1 METVLIADD
10 EQNIREGLKY
20 ILDWKQIGFE
30 IIGETANGDDTLS
43 FILRQNPSLV
53 LLDIRMPKMY
63 GTEIIKIAREN
74 GFKGKFIILSGYSD
88 FTYAQAAIRYGASFY
103 LTKPIDEDELLASVS
118 KVKKELEAEHSK
130 LDNIQ
135 ILKSKAKNVILH
147 EIITG
152 AYDSSVSKSLT
163 ENELEEMNLVADIYQ
178 VVIYEKFS
186 KNPDDA
192 SYSFADLLKITNKG
206 NHTFE
211 HFKEDGN
218 EVILLKGSFA
228 LSKFQNFLSHYEQNP
243 PQPGSP
249 LDSLFLAY
257 GQPVNDLDKIYLS
270 YEEASTLLQRRFFC
284 IQGQHTLGFD
294 ELPEIQK
301 QNLEITNEKADEYYN
316 TLTEYLMAFNRKKVA
331 ETLFDLEEFVYNV
344 KNDIVS
350 VRLFLTDLYLRI
362 KEKINHTYG
371 SLEISFPT
379 NGEAIDHIENCHYLY
394 EIILFISEQTEK
406 VFNAS
411 GNSSKS
417 TNILDDIFYY
427 IDHNFQNNIKLENIA
442 PLFGYNSAYLGKIFT
457 KTAGES
463 FNSYIDHKRID
474 HSKELLK
481 ENRLKVYEISEKV
494 GYKNVDYFHKKFK
507 KYVGVSPA
515 EYRKNLLD
523 SILPPPNIIKYF
535 LIFIGCRTRFLF
547 NLLKDPFTKC
557 RNGKD
562 HKTRT

>member
-1 METVLIADD
+1 M
-10 EQNIREGLKY
+10 
-20 ILDWKQIGFE
+20 
-30 IIGETANGDDTLS
+30 
-43 FILRQNPSLV
+43 
-53 LLDIRMPKMY
+53 
-63 GTEIIKIAREN
+63 
-74 GFKGKFIILSGYSD
+74 
-88 FTYAQAAIRYGASFY
+88 
-103 LTKPIDEDELLASVS
+103 
-118 KVKKELEAEHSK
+118 
-130 LDNIQ
+130 
-135 ILKSKAKNVILH
+135 
-147 EIITG
+147 
-152 AYDSSVSKSLT
+152 
-163 ENELEEMNLVADIYQ
+163 
-178 VVIYEKFS
+178 
-186 KNPDDA
+186 
-192 SYSFADLLKITNKG
+192 
-206 NHTFE
+206 
-211 HFKEDGN
+211 
-218 EVILLKGSFA
+218 
-228 LSKFQNFLSHYEQNP
+228 
-243 PQPGSP
+243 
-249 LDSLFLAY
+249 
-257 GQPVNDLDKIYLS
+257 
-270 YEEASTLLQRRFFC
+270 
-284 IQGQHTLGFD
+284 
-294 ELPEIQK
+294 
-301 QNLEITNEKADEYYN
+301 EITNDKADEYYN

-411 GNSSKS
+411 GNSFKS

-515 EYRKNLLD
+515 EYRKNILD
-523 SILPPPNIIKYF
+523 SILPPPEHN
-535 LIFIGCRTRFLF
+535 
-547 NLLKDPFTKC
+547 
-557 RNGKD
+557 
-562 HKTRT
+562 

>member
-43 FILRQNPSLV
+43 FILKQNPSLV

-88 FTYAQAAIRYGASFY
+88 FTYAQTAIRYGASFY

-118 KVKKELEAEHSK
+118 KVKKELETEHSK

-152 AYDSSVSKSLT
+152 AYDFSVSKSLT
-163 ENELEEMNLVADIYQ
+163 KNELEEMNLVADIYQ

-186 KNPDDA
+186 TNPDDA

-301 QNLEITNEKADEYYN
+301 QNMEITNDKADEYYN

-411 GNSSKS
+411 GNSFKS

-515 EYRKNLLD
+515 EYRKNILD
-523 SILPPPNIIKYF
+523 SILPPPEHNLVF
-535 LIFIGCRTRFLF
+535 F
-547 NLLKDPFTKC
+547 NFY
-557 RNGKD
+557 
-562 HKTRT
+562 

>member
-43 FILRQNPSLV
+43 FILKQNPSLV

-88 FTYAQAAIRYGASFY
+88 FTYAQTAIRYGASFY

-118 KVKKELEAEHSK
+118 KVKKELETEHSK

-152 AYDSSVSKSLT
+152 AYDFSVSKSLT
-163 ENELEEMNLVADIYQ
+163 KNELEEMNLVADIYQ

-186 KNPDDA
+186 TNPDDA

-301 QNLEITNEKADEYYN
+301 QNMEITNDKADEYYN

-371 SLEISFPT
+371 SLEVSFPT

-411 GNSSKS
+411 GNSFKS

-515 EYRKNLLD
+515 EYRKNILD
-523 SILPPPNIIKYF
+523 SILPPPSIIEYF
-535 LIFIGCRTRFLF
+535 LIFIKNSIFRV
-547 NLLKDPFTKC
+547 NHHEMIDPEY
-557 RNGKD
+557 
-562 HKTRT
+562 

>member
-20 ILDWKQIGFE
+20 ILDWEQLGFK
-30 IIGETANGDDTLS
+30 IAGETANGDDTLS
-43 FILRQNPSLV
+43 FILKQNPSLV

-63 GTEIIKIAREN
+63 GTDIIKIAREK

-88 FTYAQAAIRYGASFY
+88 FTYAQTAIRYGASFY
-103 LTKPIDEDELLASVS
+103 LTKPIDEDELLSSVS
-118 KVKKELEAEHSK
+118 RVKSELDAEHSN

-135 ILKSKAKNVILH
+135 LLKSKAKNVILH

-152 AYDSSVSKSLT
+152 TYEAYGSKPLT
-163 ENELEEMNLVADIYQ
+163 TDELEEMNLNADIYQ
-178 VVIYEKFS
+178 IVIYEKFGTS
-186 KNPDDA
+186 PDDA
-192 SYSFADLLKITNKG
+192 SYSFAELLKITNKG

-211 HFKEDGN
+211 HIEEDGN
-218 EVILLKGSFA
+218 EIILLKGSFA
-228 LSKFQNFLSHYEQNP
+228 LSKFQSFLSHYEQNP

-257 GQPVNDLDKIYLS
+257 GRPVNSLDEVYLS
-270 YEEASTLLQRRFFC
+270 YEEASVLLKRRFFC
-284 IQGQHTLGFD
+284 IQGQHTLGYE

-301 QNLEITNEKADEYYN
+301 QNLEITDEKANEFYSL
-316 TLTEYLMAFNRKKVA
+316 LTDYLMAFNRKKVA

-344 KNDIVS
+344 KNDIIS

-362 KEKINHTYG
+362 KEKINQTYS
-371 SLEISFPT
+371 SLEIPFPA
-379 NGEAIDHIENCHYLY
+379 NGEAIEHIENCHYLY

-411 GNSSKS
+411 GNSPKS

-427 IDHNFQNNIKLENIA
+427 IDHNFQNNIKLESIA

-474 HSKELLK
+474 HSKELLE

-515 EYRKNLLD
+515 EYRKNILD
-523 SILPPPNIIKYF
+523 SILPPPTHN
-535 LIFIGCRTRFLF
+535 
-547 NLLKDPFTKC
+547 
-557 RNGKD
+557 
-562 HKTRT
+562 